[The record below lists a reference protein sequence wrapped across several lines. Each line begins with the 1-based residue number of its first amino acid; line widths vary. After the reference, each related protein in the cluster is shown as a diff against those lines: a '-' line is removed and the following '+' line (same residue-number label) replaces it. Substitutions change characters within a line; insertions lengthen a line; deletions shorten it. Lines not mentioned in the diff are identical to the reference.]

1 MKAAAFDLVR
11 PANVP
16 EALAALAAGARPLA
30 GGQSLG
36 PMMNFRLA
44 QPERLA
50 DIRTLAELRRHED
63 APDHVLWGAA
73 VTHAEVEDGAVPD
86 PTGGALRGIAGH
98 IAYRAVRNRG
108 TVGGS
113 LSHADPAADWIT
125 ALAALGGTALIT
137 GPKGEREEPLA
148 GWMTGAFAT
157 RLSDGE
163 LLLAI
168 RLPRPGPGA
177 RLAYRKLCRKEGE
190 FAMAIAAVHDDP
202 TRSLRRIVIGATD
215 GAPIIT
221 EGPDAEGRARAAI
234 AAWHGPRWK
243 ARLLGVSLTRAL
255 AEIGA

>member
-11 PANVP
+11 PRTVP
-16 EALAALAAGARPLA
+16 EALAALAEGARPLA

-50 DIRTLAELRRHED
+50 DIRTLAALRRHED
-63 APDHVLWGAA
+63 APAHVLWGAA
-73 VTHAEVEDGAVPD
+73 VTHAEIEDGTVPD
-86 PTGGALRGIAGH
+86 PTGGALRAIAGH

-125 ALAALGGTALIT
+125 ALAALGGMALID
-137 GPKGEREEPLA
+137 GPAGPREESLT

-157 RLSDGE
+157 RLGDGE
-163 LLLAI
+163 LLVAI
-168 RLPRPGPGA
+168 RLPRPGSGA

-190 FAMAIAAVHDDP
+190 FAMAIAAVFDDP
-202 TRSLRRIVIGATD
+202 ARSLRRIVIGATD
-215 GAPIIT
+215 GAPLIA
-221 EGPDAEGRARAAI
+221 EGPEAEGRARAAI
-234 AAWHGPRWK
+234 EAWHGPRWK
-243 ARLLGVSLTRAL
+243 VRLLGVSLTRAL
-255 AEIGA
+255 AEAAA